1 MKKITLLLSF
11 IVCVVFAQAQL
22 LTTEDFNFTPATDLL
37 GQGSWIL
44 TGAAATPT
52 LQVTAS
58 SITYSGYPGSGIGN
72 EVTLTNGQDLNK
84 KFAPQTTSNV
94 YASFIVNVS
103 AISTS
108 GDYFLNLGAETIG
121 SAFVGRVFVKKES
134 ETGTKIAF
142 GVMMTSGGTPS
153 PTPTYSGFDYDLGT
167 TYLIVLKHN
176 NTGKVSSIIVNP
188 SISSTEPTTGWI
200 DNNQGTNAVPANI
213 GAIGLRQPS
222 ASAALTAKLDG
233 IRVATSWAA
242 LFSTTGTSNPSSS
255 NELSAFVSGKNL
267 MIQNAVEGSK
277 VEIYSAL
284 GSKVQTSTLEDG
296 KVSLDNLSKGLYVVR
311 IGKKAQKFML

>member
-11 IVCVVFAQAQL
+11 VACVAFTQAQTL
-22 LTTEDFNFTPATDLL
+22 LVENFDYVPATNLIS
-37 GQGSWIL
+37 QGNWIL
-44 TGAAATPT
+44 TGSAATPN
-52 LQVTAS
+52 LQVTTS
-58 SITYSGYPGSGIGN
+58 TITYSGYPESGVGN
-72 EVTLTNGQDLNK
+72 EVTLTNGEDLNK
-84 KFAPQTTSNV
+84 KFTPQTTGNV

-121 SAFVGRVFVKKES
+121 SAFVGRIFVKKES
-134 ETGTKIAF
+134 ESGTKIAF

-153 PTPTYSGFDYDLGT
+153 PAPTYSGFDYDLGT

-242 LFSTTGTSNPSSS
+242 LFATSNVINPSANKFQALVVGSD
-255 NELSAFVSGKNL
+255 LQIKNVA
-267 MIQNAVEGSK
+267 NGAT
-277 VEIYSAL
+277 VEIFSAL
-284 GSKVQTSTLEDG
+284 GSKVQTSVLENG
-296 KVSLDNLSKGLYVVR
+296 KVSVDNLSKGMYIVR
-311 IGKKAQKFML
+311 VGKNTQKFML

>member
-37 GQGSWIL
+37 SQGSWIL

-84 KFAPQTTSNV
+84 KFAPQTSGSV

-103 AISTS
+103 AISIT
-108 GDYFLNLGAETIG
+108 GDYFINLGAETIG
-121 SAFVGRVFVKKES
+121 TTYVGRVFVKKES
-134 ETGTKIAF
+134 ETSSKIAF
-142 GVMMTSGGTPS
+142 GIQLISGGTVTQTY
-153 PTPTYSGFDYDLGT
+153 TPFNYDLNT
-167 TYLIVLKHN
+167 TYLIVLKQDIAN
-176 NTGKVSSIIVNP
+176 KVSSIIVNP
-188 SISSTEPTTGWI
+188 SMSTEPTSGWI
-200 DNNQGTNAVPANI
+200 ENNQGTSTMPANI
-213 GAIGLRQPS
+213 GAISLRQPAPS
-222 ASAALTAKLDG
+222 AGFTAKLDA

-267 MIQNAVEGSK
+267 MIKNAVEGSK